1 MTKVETSKLGA
12 TNKSPG
18 APIATSQATNP
29 SSTASANELNT
40 ASVEK
45 MDTTSNA
52 SSSEQDNSKST
63 TSSNSTS
70 ETSTAP
76 LANDSA
82 CKQNQSESSNSNS
95 VTSKQDSSVTLT
107 TVELQVLSELDSTQF
122 GFVRLNEEVNSRKK
136 SLVLKAIKYL
146 ERFIVRSRERQ
157 RRADAEPN
165 NNGKNRPNDVSPTLY
180 CKLGHLH
187 LLLENFSKALS
198 AYQMFFKLRKGMILK
213 TAKFFID

>member
-18 APIATSQATNP
+18 APISTSQATNP
-29 SSTASANELNT
+29 SSTASANETNT

-63 TSSNSTS
+63 TSSNSIS

-76 LANDSA
+76 VANNSA
-82 CKQNQSESSNSNS
+82 SKQNQSESSNSNS

-157 RRADAEPN
+157 RRAAAEPN

>member
-18 APIATSQATNP
+18 APIATSQTTNP
-29 SSTASANELNT
+29 SSTASTNETNT

-70 ETSTAP
+70 ETNTA
-76 LANDSA
+76 LAANDSA
-82 CKQNQSESSNSNS
+82 SKENQSESSNSNS
-95 VTSKQDSSVTLT
+95 VTCKQDSNVTLT

-122 GFVRLNEEVNSRKK
+122 GFVRLKKEEFSAKSNQISGKIHCKISRKTEK
-136 SLVLKAIKYL
+136 S
-146 ERFIVRSRERQ
+146 SS
-157 RRADAEPN
+157 
-165 NNGKNRPNDVSPTLY
+165 G
-180 CKLGHLH
+180 
-187 LLLENFSKALS
+187 
-198 AYQMFFKLRKGMILK
+198 
-213 TAKFFID
+213 AK